1 MRRQVAVFALAFLT
15 GAGGFL
21 SAAAVAS
28 SAPYIAGWQAAPP
41 QDPPQES
48 AADQKIPPDEAK
60 KENPVKADSGS
71 IGQGRRFYETQCKMC
86 HGADGNG
93 KGDLAEPMELKLRD
107 YRDPEALKDFTDG
120 ELSYII
126 LKGRGKMPDQ
136 EGRVKQEQVWHLVNY
151 IRSLAK
157 KPPAAKAEEKKPE

>member
-1 MRRQVAVFALAFLT
+1 MRRQVAVFALAILT
-15 GAGGFL
+15 GVGGFL
-21 SAAAVAS
+21 AAAAVAS
-28 SAPYIAGWQAAPP
+28 SAPDLAGWQAAPP
-41 QDPPQES
+41 QEA
-48 AADQKIPPDEAK
+48 AADQKIPPEEAR
-60 KENPVKADSGS
+60 KENPVKADSVS

-86 HGADGNG
+86 HGPDGNG

-157 KPPAAKAEEKKPE
+157 KPPAAKAEEKKPD